1 MIREI
6 LNSSLKRIQVFL
18 IFDAKLLLKYS
29 LEDQHS

>member
-18 IFDAKLLLKYS
+18 IFDAKLFLKHS